1 MSLTALTA
9 LDGRYAGAVAPL
21 CDWFSEAALIRHR
34 VVVEIRWLQA
44 LCAEPDLPAVR
55 ALSPDEVGFLEA
67 LLRDFGSAEA
77 AEVKAIERTT
87 NHDVKAVE
95 YWIKQRLAPTSL
107 RDLSE
112 WVHFACTSE
121 DINNL
126 AHSLMLRGGVGEV
139 FLPAAIGLVDRVA
152 ALAAEHSSTPV
163 LSRTHGQ
170 PASPSTFGKEM
181 AVFVHRWHRV
191 LAQVRGQ
198 EYLGKLNGAVGAY
211 NAHVAAFPGVDWPAV
226 SRRFVEGLGLVWNPV
241 TTQIES
247 HDAMAE
253 LFQGLVRFLNILL
266 DFDRD
271 VWGYI
276 SLGYLRQRVVA
287 GEVGSS
293 TMPHKVNPIDFENSE
308 ANAGIGVALLEHLA
322 SKLAISRWQRDLTD
336 SSALRNMGSA
346 VGHGY
351 LAVVAATRGMGKVSV
366 DAGALASDL
375 DANWEVLAEP
385 VQTVMRAAGLE
396 NPYER
401 LKELTRGAR
410 LGPDALRA
418 FVAGLE
424 LPDAD
429 ARRLESLTPA
439 SYVGLAERVARETVD
454 RWASDTT
461 LRG

>member
-1 MSLTALTA
+1 MSLTAVTA

-21 CDWFSEAALIRHR
+21 SQWFSEHALIRER
-34 VVVEIRWLQA
+34 VRVELAWLEHLA
-44 LCAEPDLPAVR
+44 AEP
-55 ALSPDEVGFLEA
+55 GIEA
-67 LLRDFGSAEA
+67 LRPLAA
-77 AEVKAIERTT
+77 AEVGWLREIAATFSVEDSEAVKRIERTT

-95 YWIKQRLAPTSL
+95 YWIKERLAATSL
-107 RDLSE
+107 ADVRE

-126 AHSLMLRGGVGEV
+126 AHALMLRGGVGEV
-139 FLPAAIGLVDRVA
+139 FLSAAVGFVDKVA
-152 ALAAEHSSTPV
+152 ALASEHVATPV

-191 LAQVRGQ
+191 LGQIRGQ
-198 EYLGKLNGAVGAY
+198 QYLGKLNGAVGAY
-211 NAHVAAFPGVDWPAV
+211 NAHVSAYPNVDWPDV
-226 SRRFVEGLGLVWNPV
+226 SRRFVEGLGLTWNPT

-247 HDAMAE
+247 HDGMAE
-253 LFQGLVRFLNILL
+253 LFQALVRFLNILL

-271 VWGYI
+271 VWGYV

-366 DAGALASDL
+366 DAAALASDL
-375 DANWEVLAEP
+375 GANWEVLAEP

-410 LGPDALRA
+410 LGPDALRE
-418 FVAGLE
+418 FVGGLG
-424 LPDAD
+424 LPAAD
-429 ARRLESLTPA
+429 AARLASMTPA
-439 SYVGLAERVARETVD
+439 TYVGLSEHVARETLD
-454 RWASDTT
+454 RWMSDTT
-461 LRG
+461 LRD

>member
-9 LDGRYAGAVAPL
+9 LDGRYAAAVAPL

-34 VVVEIRWLQA
+34 VLVEIRWLQA
-44 LCAEPDLPAVR
+44 LCAEPDLSAVR
-55 ALSPDEVGFLEA
+55 TLTAEENVYLEA
-67 LLRDFGSAEA
+67 LLDGFGPSEA
-77 AEVKAIERTT
+77 SEVKAIERIT

-112 WVHFACTSE
+112 WVHFGCTSE

-126 AHSLMLRGGVGEV
+126 SHALMLQGGVGKV
-139 FLPAAIGLVDRVA
+139 FLPAAVGLVDRVA
-152 ALAAEHSSTPV
+152 ALASEHSSSPM

-191 LAQVRGQ
+191 LTQIREQ
-198 EYLGKLNGAVGAY
+198 EYLGKMNGAVGAY
-211 NAHVAAFPGVDWPAV
+211 NAHVSAFPSVDWPRV
-226 SRRFVEGLGLVWNPV
+226 SRRFVKGLGLTWNPV

-247 HDAMAE
+247 HDYMAE
-253 LFQGLVRFLNILL
+253 LFQSLVRFLNILL

-271 VWGYI
+271 AWGYI
-276 SLGYLRQRVVA
+276 SIGYLRQRVVA

-308 ANAGIGVALLEHLA
+308 ANAGIGNALLEHLA

-336 SSALRNMGSA
+336 SSALRNMGA
-346 VGHGY
+346 AIGHGY
-351 LAVVAATRGMGKVSV
+351 LAVVAANRGMGKISV
-366 DAGALASDL
+366 DANALESDL
-375 DANWEVLAEP
+375 NSNWEVLAEP

-401 LKELTRGAR
+401 LKELTRGTR

-424 LPDAD
+424 LSPAD
-429 ARRLESLTPA
+429 SERLANLTP
-439 SYVGLAERVARETVD
+439 STYVGLAEQIARETLE
-454 RWASDTT
+454 RWSSDSA
-461 LRG
+461 LRT

>member
-1 MSLTALTA
+1 
-9 LDGRYAGAVAPL
+9 
-21 CDWFSEAALIRHR
+21 
-34 VVVEIRWLQA
+34 
-44 LCAEPDLPAVR
+44 
-55 ALSPDEVGFLEA
+55 
-67 LLRDFGSAEA
+67 
-77 AEVKAIERTT
+77 VKAIERTT

-95 YWIKQRLAPTSL
+95 YWIKQRLAGTSL
-107 RDLSE
+107 ADLSE
-112 WVHFACTSE
+112 WVHFGCTSE

-126 AHSLMLRGGVGEV
+126 SHALMLQGGIRTV
-139 FLPAAIGLVDRVA
+139 FVPAAVAMVDRVA
-152 ALAAEHSSTPV
+152 ALASEHVATPI

-170 PASPSTFGKEM
+170 PASPSTFGKEL

-191 LAQVRGQ
+191 LGQIVAQ
-198 EYLGKLNGAVGAY
+198 EYLGKMNGAVGAY
-211 NAHVAAFPGVDWPAV
+211 NAHAVAFPAVDWPLLAK
-226 SRRFVEGLGLVWNPV
+226 RFVTGLGLTWNPV

-253 LFQGLVRFLNILL
+253 VFHALVRFNNILL

-271 VWGYI
+271 VWGYV

-308 ANAGIGVALLEHLA
+308 ANAGIANALLEHLA

-336 SSALRNMGSA
+336 SSALRNMGAA

-351 LAVVAATRGMGKVSV
+351 LAVSAATRGLGKVSV
-366 DAGALASDL
+366 DEGALARDL
-375 DANWEVLAEP
+375 DNNWEVLAEA

-401 LKELTRGAR
+401 LKELTRGTKLGPEGLRSFVTGLGLAPDETAR
-410 LGPDALRA
+410 L
-418 FVAGLE
+418 E
-424 LPDAD
+424 N
-429 ARRLESLTPA
+429 LTPGR
-439 SYVGLAERVARETVD
+439 YTGLAERVASEALV
-454 RWASDTT
+454 RWSSDTV